1 MPTKLDEIVA
11 VVRKRVDELRHQR
24 PLRELENDV
33 AKLKADPRD
42 FRKALLEAGKSRPAV
57 IAELKKASPSKG
69 VIRGSYPVGGL
80 AMQLELSGAAAL
92 SVLTEE
98 QFFQGSLTHLLEA
111 SAATH
116 LPCLRKDFIV
126 DEYQLFEA
134 RLHSADAVLLIVA
147 VLSDRELTALNSRA
161 RELKLDVLCEVH
173 DEAELAR
180 AISVGAE
187 IIGVNSRD
195 LRTLEVDASVH
206 ERLADKLPKTILRVA
221 ESGFKNGHD
230 VARLRARSA
239 EAPGYNAFLIGESLM
254 TADEPGRA
262 LAQLL
267 AESASASA

>member
-33 AKLKADPRD
+33 AKLKTAPRG
-42 FRKALLEAGKSRPAV
+42 FRNALLEAGKSRPAV

-80 AMQLELSGAAAL
+80 AMQLEQAGAAAL

-98 QFFQGSLTHLLEA
+98 HFFHGSLTHLLEA

-134 RLHSADAVLLIVA
+134 RLHSADAILLIVA
-147 VLSDRELTALNSRA
+147 VLTDRELTALNARA

-180 AISVGAE
+180 AVSVGAE

-195 LRTLEVDASVH
+195 LRTLQVDLSVH
-206 ERLADKLPKTILRVA
+206 DRLADKLPKTVLRVA
-221 ESGFKNGHD
+221 ESGFKTGHD
-230 VARLRARSA
+230 LARLRARSS